1 MDSINDMDNN
11 IFMKFDAQSPNL
23 LYISFFGLT
32 FFYLGIKYLL
42 SVSAI
47 KYDEA
52 NSKWVIKKRSSNI
65 VSLLYLIFVLISQIA
80 ILIFVNLQKLC
91 GNLNSAPMIAAKA
104 GTAWLVIFGITFI
117 SINFLFPSWKG
128 PFSNTIGY
136 EISSR
141 IFGVEKHDKIMN
153 KLLNDPSKLGKDV
166 DESLSNL
173 LKNVL
178 DVKNKTSIRHFING
192 ITLDDFA
199 IFINKAIEEKVVKPI
214 KNTITGGKKRRKKRK
229 GGNAADQEAVA
240 GDTALEVEKKAEEEK
255 KEKDANKEAEEQAT
269 VEEQLTDQASN
280 IPDAPATEKPEAAD
294 TEKPEA
300 PDTEISKAP
309 DAEISKAPDAEIPDA
324 SLTEAVAETP
334 AEPDDTTTQDTNTD
348 NANNNEDAD
357 NEGDEVDIAEA
368 SESLS
373 KNPVYTVIRLLFK
386 AICLKDLISELVWLS
401 LTGSLSILVAYTL
414 FLEQKCKTE
423 PDSVFSGAAKLVKAG
438 DNKSSKEMK
447 KYQRD
452 AKKRQQKLGNQ
463 LKDDE
468 TYDELVD
475 KGKKGVKSAKK
486 RGRKELFT
494 MLNDDTYKGRTFNK
508 KYKSDE
514 FWLGQQYKSSLEL
527 GDYQTNVRANNREI
541 EERIKKQGVPFITQM
556 FKI

>member
-1 MDSINDMDNN
+1 M
-11 IFMKFDAQSPNL
+11 
-23 LYISFFGLT
+23 
-32 FFYLGIKYLL
+32 
-42 SVSAI
+42 SAI

-52 NSKWVIKKRSSNI
+52 NNKWVIKKRSSNV

-80 ILIFVNLQKLC
+80 ILIFVNLQQLC

-104 GTAWLVIFGITFI
+104 GTAWIVIFGITFI

-141 IFGVEKHDKIMN
+141 IFGVEKHDRIMN
-153 KLLNDPSKLGKDV
+153 KLLNDPSELGKDV

-214 KNTITGGKKRRKKRK
+214 KNTKTGGKKRRKKRK
-229 GGNAADQEAVA
+229 GGSADEEAVA
-240 GDTALEVEKKAEEEK
+240 GATAAEVEQKAEEEK
-255 KEKDANKEAEEQAT
+255 KEEDANKEAEEQAT
-269 VEEQLTDQASN
+269 VEEQLTNEASN
-280 IPDAPATEKPEAAD
+280 I
-294 TEKPEA
+294 PEA
-300 PDTEISKAP
+300 PDTETPEAP
-309 DAEISKAPDAEIPDA
+309 DTETPESPAAETPDAPDTETPDA
-324 SLTEAVAETP
+324 SQTEAAAETP
-334 AEPDDTTTQDTNTD
+334 AEPDDTTTQDTNAD
-348 NANNNEDAD
+348 NANINEDAD
-357 NEGDEVDIAEA
+357 NEGDEDNEVDIAEA

-386 AICLKDLISELVWLS
+386 AICLKDLISELIWLS